1 MIKGQPLSP
10 VIEYRTFRQKHDK
23 LTMFTIV
30 VRTAEE
36 QASQSTL
43 FVVGLKYLHAT
54 DLYRQLNKNSTQLQN
69 TLPLICMSLNTNSI
83 YCVMLRSSKNADQRK
98 QWWYR
103 VAGYSAVA
111 PKILYWTYFN
121 KSTGE
126 NEDEILPTHTRP
138 GWPAVALA
146 LLRDF
151 PTQTRR
157 KRCGPVV
164 PECTAV

>member
-54 DLYRQLNKNSTQLQN
+54 DLYRQLNKNSVLNLLQQ
-69 TLPLICMSLNTNSI
+69 
-83 YCVMLRSSKNADQRK
+83 KH
-98 QWWYR
+98 W
-103 VAGYSAVA
+103 
-111 PKILYWTYFN
+111 
-121 KSTGE
+121 
-126 NEDEILPTHTRP
+126 
-138 GWPAVALA
+138 
-146 LLRDF
+146 
-151 PTQTRR
+151 R
-157 KRCGPVV
+157 KR
-164 PECTAV
+164 